1 MSKILTTI
9 PDGKISDFI
18 DQKIRNDTPEEYVR
32 QNIERRRIKI
42 FKLNKN
48 QKRRAKIV
56 METKHLIPLLQQLLA
71 LPHETEWVEFKKDN
85 KAPELIGEYLSALSN
100 SATLHNQQTAYL
112 IWGIDDKSHNIIGT
126 KFKPKQEK
134 IKGQE
139 LENWLAIQLEPRIDF
154 RIYEFTCESKD
165 IVLFEIPKAAHI
177 PISFKGIE
185 YIRVGSYKQKLKD
198 FPEKERELWSL
209 FSRQPFEKGIA
220 LENITADEVLAK
232 INYPSYFDFTQQNLP
247 DNKQGILERLASEN
261 LINIKLSNYYDIT
274 NFGAILFAK
283 KLTDFQKLGRKAIRV
298 IIYKEKDRIST
309 QREQVFDK
317 GYAVSY
323 EEIIKFIN
331 EQLPQNEQIGQ
342 AVRKNIK
349 MYPEIAIRELVA
361 NAIIHQ
367 DFNMSGVSS
376 TIEIFSD
383 RMEIRNPGEP
393 LVDTMRFIDL
403 PPQSRNED
411 LAAFMRRINICEERG
426 SGIDKVIHS
435 VEVFQ
440 LPAPEFNV
448 NGKHTEVLLF
458 TYRELKDMDKSDRIR
473 ACYQHAC
480 LKFVCREQMTN
491 ESLRKRFAIDDKNY
505 SMASRIIGDTISEGL
520 IRPYDLEN
528 KSRKHAKYVPF
539 WA

>member
-1 MSKILTTI
+1 
-9 PDGKISDFI
+9 
-18 DQKIRNDTPEEYVR
+18 
-32 QNIERRRIKI
+32 
-42 FKLNKN
+42 
-48 QKRRAKIV
+48 

-85 KAPELIGEYLSALSN
+85 KDPERIDEYLSALSN

-154 RIYEFTCESKD
+154 RIYEFSYESKD
-165 IVLFEIPKAAHI
+165 IVLFEIPKATHV

-185 YIRVGSYKQKLKD
+185 YIRVGSCKQKLKD
-198 FPEKERELWSL
+198 FAEKERELWSL

-247 DNKQGILERLASEN
+247 DNKQGILDRLASEN
-261 LINIKLSNYYDIT
+261 LINVKLSNYYDIT
-274 NFGAILFAK
+274 NFGATLFAK
-283 KLTDFQKLGRKAIRV
+283 KLTDFEKLKRKAIRV
-298 IIYKEKDRIST
+298 IIYKEKDRVST

-323 EEIIKFIN
+323 EEIVRFIN
-331 EQLPQNEQIGQ
+331 DQLPQNEQIGQ
-342 AVRKNIK
+342 ALRKDIK
-349 MYPEIAIRELVA
+349 IYPEIAIRELVA

-367 DFNMSGVSS
+367 DFNMTGVSS

-393 LVDTMRFIDL
+393 LVDTMRFI
-403 PPQSRNED
+403 PIP
-411 LAAFMRRINICEERG
+411 
-426 SGIDKVIHS
+426 
-435 VEVFQ
+435 
-440 LPAPEFNV
+440 
-448 NGKHTEVLLF
+448 
-458 TYRELKDMDKSDRIR
+458 
-473 ACYQHAC
+473 
-480 LKFVCREQMTN
+480 
-491 ESLRKRFAIDDKNY
+491 
-505 SMASRIIGDTISEGL
+505 
-520 IRPYDLEN
+520 
-528 KSRKHAKYVPF
+528 
-539 WA
+539 

>member
-18 DQKIRNDTPEEYVR
+18 DPKIRNDTPEEYVR

-42 FKLNKN
+42 FNLNKN

-177 PISFKGIE
+177 PISFKGVE
-185 YIRVGSYKQKLKD
+185 YIRVGSYKHKLKE
-198 FPEKERELWSL
+198 FTEKERELWSL

-247 DNKQGILERLASEN
+247 DNKQGILDRLASEN

-367 DFNMSGVSS
+367 DFNMTGVSS

-448 NGKHTEVLLF
+448 NGKHTEILLF

-480 LKFVCREQMTN
+480 LRFVCREQMTN